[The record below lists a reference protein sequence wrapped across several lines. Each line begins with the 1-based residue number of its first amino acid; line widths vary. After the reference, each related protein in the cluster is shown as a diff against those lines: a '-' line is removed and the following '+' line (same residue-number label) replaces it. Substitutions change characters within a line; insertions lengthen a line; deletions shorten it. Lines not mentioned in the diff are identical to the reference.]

1 MDSITVRRDTK
12 DMNSKQ
18 PDRFPRMNCIVVFN
32 KTKDR
37 ILFCKRQKDPFAG
50 RLNLVG
56 GKVEKRESSE
66 DSAYRELYEEK
77 VIRKPKNILT
87 KYPMNPLKNPSM
99 RQQILMTLL

>member
-1 MDSITVRRDTK
+1 MDSVTEQRHRK
-12 DMNSKQ
+12 GMNTRHH
-18 PDRFPRMNCIVVFN
+18 DNYLRMNCIVVFN

-37 ILFCKRQKDPFAG
+37 ILFCKRRKDPFAG
-50 RLNLVG
+50 RLIFVG
-56 GKVEKRESSE
+56 GKVEKGESSE